1 VYNAFKTQISDLL
14 GISKDALHIHL
25 GLAIYLIV
33 VVVFRRPLASW
44 VPWLALL
51 GFEIVNEFTDIFH
64 EGVMRF
70 QVGDSL
76 KDVLN
81 TMFWPTVVLLAA
93 RWHRSRRRAA
103 AGPAA

>member
-1 VYNAFKTQISDLL
+1 MYNAFKTQLSDLL
-14 GISKDALHIHL
+14 GISKDALHILL

-33 VVVFRRPLASW
+33 VVVFRRPLANW

-51 GFEIVNEFTDIFH
+51 AFEIVNEFMDIFH
-64 EGVMRF
+64 EGIMRF
-70 QVGDSL
+70 ELGDSF

-81 TMFWPTVVLLAA
+81 TMFWPTVVLLVA
-93 RWHRSRRRAA
+93 RWRRSRERVA